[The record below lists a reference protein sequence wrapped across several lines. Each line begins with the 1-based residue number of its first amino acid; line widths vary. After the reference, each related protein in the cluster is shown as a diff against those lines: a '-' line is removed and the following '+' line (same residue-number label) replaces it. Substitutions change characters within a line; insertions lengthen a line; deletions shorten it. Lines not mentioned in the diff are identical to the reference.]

1 MYQVIPLSIQSIR
14 LYLVANTVIG
24 DLADAMGRH
33 RRGGKQ
39 APRVGQREVF
49 CRGVVGQTMG
59 KDDWRLVR
67 GKAVLGIWGNMVPL
81 GSSHTW
87 RLSAET

>member
-1 MYQVIPLSIQSIR
+1 MLWEGIGAGGGGASR
-14 LYLVANTVIG
+14 LPG
-24 DLADAMGRH
+24 WGRFS
-33 RRGGKQ
+33 
-39 APRVGQREVF
+39 REVF
-49 CRGVVGQTMG
+49 CRGVVGQTMD